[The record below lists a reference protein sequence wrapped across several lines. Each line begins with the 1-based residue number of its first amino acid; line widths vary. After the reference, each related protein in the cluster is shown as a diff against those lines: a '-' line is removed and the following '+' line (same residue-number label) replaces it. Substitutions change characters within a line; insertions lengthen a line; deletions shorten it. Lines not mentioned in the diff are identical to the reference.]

1 MSIFISMSNNI
12 IDFIKKQGNIFNAA
26 KYFGGFDKL
35 RELTKG
41 NDELKSFI
49 RKNSKGWLN
58 FKASGNDYEFDFYI
72 LDYDMEDVGNNEVH
86 ITLFVDLIVD
96 YPNLSDE
103 ELLTIG
109 KWASEYCEDGSLHTV
124 STGKYIVDKETYA
137 YYMVQVDKING
148 NDVPWV
154 PSKLLDDQDLIV
166 PDKTVEDL
174 IKKSSETK
182 ETVTESL
189 IRLQNLFK

>member
-1 MSIFISMSNNI
+1 MSNNI

>member
-1 MSIFISMSNNI
+1 MSNNI
-12 IDFIKKQGNIFNAA
+12 VDFIKKQGNIFDAA

-35 RELTKG
+35 RELTKD

-49 RKNSKGWLN
+49 KNNSKGWFS
-58 FKASGNDYEFDFYI
+58 FKASGNYYKFDFHI
-72 LDYDMEDVGNNEVH
+72 LNYDMEDVENDAVH
-86 ITLFVDLIVD
+86 IVLFVDLIVD

-109 KWASEYCEDGSLHTV
+109 KWAAEYCEDGSLHTV
-124 STGKYIVDKETYA
+124 STQKYIIDEETYA

-148 NDVPWV
+148 KDVPWV
-154 PSKLLDDQDLIV
+154 PSKLLDDPQLV
-166 PDKTVEDL
+166 VLDKTVEDL

-182 ETVTESL
+182 EPVTESL
-189 IRLQNLFK
+189 IKLSSLFSKTL

>member
-12 IDFIKKQGNIFNAA
+12 IDFIKKQGNIFNAS

-41 NDELKSFI
+41 NDEFKTYI
-49 RKNSKGWLN
+49 EDNSKGWFSFRAN
-58 FKASGNDYEFDFYI
+58 GKNYKFDFYT
-72 LDYDMEDVGNNEVH
+72 LNYYMEDVDNDSVH
-86 ITLFVDLIVD
+86 LTLYVDLIIN
-96 YPNLSDE
+96 YPNLNDE

-109 KWASEYCEDGSLHTV
+109 KWVAEYAEDGSLHTV
-124 STGKYIVDKETYA
+124 SEPKNLIDEETHA

-148 NDVPWV
+148 KDVPWV

>member
-1 MSIFISMSNNI
+1 MSNNI

-49 RKNSKGWLN
+49 KTNSKGWFS
-58 FKASGNDYEFDFYI
+58 FKASGKEYEFDFYI
-72 LDYDMEDVGNNEVH
+72 LNYDMEDVENDAVH
-86 ITLFVDLIVD
+86 IVLFVDLIVE
-96 YPNLSDE
+96 YPNLNDE

-109 KWASEYCEDGSLHTV
+109 KWAAEYCEDGSLHTV
-124 STGKYIVDKETYA
+124 STQKYIIDEETYA

-148 NDVPWV
+148 KDVPWV
-154 PSKLLDDQDLIV
+154 PRELLDDPQSVV
-166 PDKTVEDL
+166 PDKIVEDL
-174 IKKSSETK
+174 IEKSSETK
-182 ETVTESL
+182 EPVTESL
-189 IRLQNLFK
+189 IRLSSLFNKTL

>member
-1 MSIFISMSNNI
+1 MSNNI

-35 RELTKG
+35 RELSKG
-41 NDELKSFI
+41 SDELKSFI
-49 RKNSKGWLN
+49 RKNSKGWLS
-58 FKASGNDYEFDFYI
+58 FKASGNEYEFDFYI
-72 LDYDMEDVGNNEVH
+72 LDYDMEDVDDDAVH

-124 STGKYIVDKETYA
+124 STGKYIVDKETIA

-148 NDVPWV
+148 KDVPWV
-154 PSKLLDDQDLIV
+154 PRELLDDQDLIV
-166 PDKTVEDL
+166 PDETVEDL
-174 IKKSSETK
+174 IEKSSQTK
-182 ETVTESL
+182 EPVTESL
-189 IRLQNLFK
+189 IKLSSLFNKTL

>member
-137 YYMVQVDKING
+137 YYMVQVDQING
-148 NDVPWV
+148 KDVPWV

-166 PDKTVEDL
+166 PDETVEDL

>member
-41 NDELKSFI
+41 NGELKSFI

-72 LDYDMEDVGNNEVH
+72 LDYDMEDVDNDAVH

-124 STGKYIVDKETYA
+124 STGKYIVDKETIA
-137 YYMVQVDKING
+137 YYMVQVDQING
-148 NDVPWV
+148 KDVPWV

-166 PDKTVEDL
+166 PDETVKDL

>member
-1 MSIFISMSNNI
+1 MSNNI

-124 STGKYIVDKETYA
+124 STGKYIVDKETIA
-137 YYMVQVDKING
+137 YYMVQVDQING
-148 NDVPWV
+148 KDVPWV

-166 PDKTVEDL
+166 PDETVKDL

>member
-41 NDELKSFI
+41 NGELKSFI

-124 STGKYIVDKETYA
+124 STGKYIVDKETIA
-137 YYMVQVDKING
+137 YYMVQVDQING
-148 NDVPWV
+148 KDVPWV

-166 PDKTVEDL
+166 PDETVKDL